1 MDLVVGLSVNSRQ
14 FLQPLRKGFIH
25 LEELTI
31 IQRDG
36 MKGLSIREIRVFF
49 LQASLPGLKKVRL
62 ECHGN
67 HTNPEL
73 KNTELGNLSVTHYSG
88 SLYFLDLFPEVEV
101 SFAKDLK
108 V

>member
-1 MDLVVGLSVNSRQ
+1 MNLVVGQSVNSRQ
-14 FLQPLRKGFIH
+14 FLQPLRMGFEY
-25 LEELTI
+25 LQELTI

-49 LQASLPGLKKVRL
+49 LQALLPGLKKVRL
-62 ECHGN
+62 ECRGN

-73 KNTELGNLSVTHYSG
+73 KNTELGNVSVTHYSG

-101 SFAKDLK
+101 SFSKDLN